1 MTNTNY
7 ADPGNFFNLDYSPQP
22 TQDSDLL
29 KQLGFIP
36 GLKEILMLRQVH
48 ALEHGTVWVLSEREK
63 KFETGILEG
72 NKPKIDNETL
82 GGLSTDR
89 GFYLYGRVDRLDLK
103 RAVYQALD
111 RLKLGEWNLAIH
123 PRCGTNLS
131 VAMLLTSGLVLGTHL
146 LLPRLPLTQLFGAG
160 IAATTAANLAPDL
173 GKEAQRYLT
182 TSIPFNLQ
190 IKDISS
196 TTDLWG
202 RSAYFVSVE
211 WYSCN
216 KT

>member
-7 ADPGNFFNLDYSPQP
+7 AEPGNFLNLDYSPQP

-29 KQLGFIP
+29 QQIGFIP
-36 GLKEILMLRQVH
+36 GLKELLMLRQVH
-48 ALEHGTVWVLSEREK
+48 ALEHGTVWVLSEGEQNI
-63 KFETGILEG
+63 ESSILEG
-72 NKPKIDNETL
+72 NPPPIDNETL

-103 RAVYQALD
+103 RAVYKALD
-111 RLKLGEWNLAIH
+111 RLKSGEWNLAIH

-131 VAMLLTSGLVLGTHL
+131 VTMLLTSGMILGTHL
-146 LLPRLPLTQLFGAG
+146 LLPRSPIAQLIGAG
-160 IAATTAANLAPDL
+160 LAVTTAAQLAPDL
-173 GKEAQRYLT
+173 GKETQKYLT

-190 IKDISS
+190 IRDISL
-196 TTDLWG
+196 TTDIWG

-211 WYSCN
+211 WSYCN